1 MTEAYAQLQQIKQYY
16 QFEPRL
22 DVDRY
27 TINGKT
33 QDTVIGV
40 RELDISKLG
49 SASSW
54 YNNTVVYTHGYGV
67 VAAYGNQRS
76 SDGLPVF
83 LESGIPSTGALGK
96 FEPRIYFGENSPTYS
111 IVGAPEGCQAGR
123 AGLPVRR

>member
-1 MTEAYAQLQQIKQYY
+1 MRNDAETTANIRIIDPALVTESYAQLQQIKQYY

-96 FEPRIYFGENSPTYS
+96 I
-111 IVGAPEGCQAGR
+111 R
-123 AGLPVRR
+123 AAHLLR